1 MSCQARPGSTRK
13 DSVAGMGTYG
23 KEVLEQ
29 IRDEMERAYRPPEA
43 GQRIAQAEAGE
54 PLSVEFAALRSALST
69 LHASYAMVG
78 RLPPEPPTARGRIGA
93 RLIKLVRRMLFWYTP
108 QIVHF
113 QYSALRALEEQAK
126 ILERG
131 ERRIR
136 QLEGELKVL
145 MAAPASHSQTLE
157 TADGAVRAADCEY

>member
-43 GQRIAQAEAGE
+43 SQRIAQAEARE

-69 LHASYAMVG
+69 LQASYAMVG
-78 RLPPEPPTARGRIGA
+78 RLPPEPPTVRGRIGA
-93 RLIKLVRRMLFWYTP
+93 RLIKLVQRLLFWYTP

-136 QLEGELKVL
+136 QLEGELQVL